1 MRCVRC
7 HALFRQLPLI
17 LYHLY
22 QMSFV
27 DYTAEWSAVNP
38 FVFDSSICLL
48 KKNYIISQTFST
60 NCYGFRLGLFNN
72 LQNVRQNG
80 SQWIRLRQRS

>member
-48 KKNYIISQTFST
+48 KKITTLLVKRSQQIVMVF
-60 NCYGFRLGLFNN
+60 
-72 LQNVRQNG
+72 V
-80 SQWIRLRQRS
+80 